1 VANFT
6 DVPADAVSCAGKPS
20 SAALPRTVGNGL
32 LALLTGPSIGR
43 QGTSVSFGRLPVYD
57 HQHVL
62 GQAPTRKPIENPTR
76 TAAATG
82 GGAKGPHP
90 LREPGPV

>member
-1 VANFT
+1 MANFT

-20 SAALPRTVGNGL
+20 WAAHSRTVGNGL
-32 LALLTGPSIGR
+32 LALMTGPSIGG
-43 QGTSVSFGRLPVYD
+43 QGTSVSFGSLPVYD
-57 HQHVL
+57 HRRVL
-62 GQAPTRKPIENPTR
+62 GQAPTRKPIEYPTR

-90 LREPGPV
+90 LREPRPV